1 MIVFSVLGYDS
12 QRNHTL
18 GACFSRS
25 AANTR
30 TRSKINTVQIINII
44 MFKSCLYLVDRKLQV
59 QTELPSNHVN
69 ILERSSN
76 TSTSTSVCYHHT
88 HTLSSHSRD
97 SRYWDQNKGVNWCET
112 ACRGKS
118 TQVCNRLTR
127 AVQGLDPDDTRV

>member
-1 MIVFSVLGYDS
+1 MIVFSMLGYDS

-44 MFKSCLYLVDRKLQV
+44 MIISCLYLVDRKLQV

-69 ILERSSN
+69 ILEWSSN
-76 TSTSTSVCYHHT
+76 TSTSVCYHHT
-88 HTLSSHSRD
+88 HTLF
-97 SRYWDQNKGVNWCET
+97 T
-112 ACRGKS
+112 
-118 TQVCNRLTR
+118 LT
-127 AVQGLDPDDTRV
+127 

>member
-1 MIVFSVLGYDS
+1 MIVFSMLGYNS

-25 AANTR
+25 ATNTR

-44 MFKSCLYLVDRKLQV
+44 IKTRLYLVDRKLQV

-69 ILERSSN
+69 ILEWSSN

-88 HTLSSHSRD
+88 HSLHTHVTVVT
-97 SRYWDQNKGVNWCET
+97 G
-112 ACRGKS
+112 
-118 TQVCNRLTR
+118 TR
-127 AVQGLDPDDTRV
+127 IKV